1 MLKATDCLEIDLDR
15 AAGDVIDGEAII
27 INLVSGAYYSMLGIG
42 GQVWSMIGARR
53 SIESMVDEIVATY
66 DVAREDAHR
75 DLALV
80 LDQLLEED
88 LVHISSEPA
97 AGATVMPR
105 AEELAYVPPQLHVYR
120 DMQDLL
126 ALDPPA
132 PGMKNIVWRDHEK

>member
-1 MLKATDCLEIDLDR
+1 MLKTTDCLEIDLER
-15 AAGDVIDGEAII
+15 TAGDVIDGEAII

-42 GQVWSMIGARR
+42 GQVWAMIGARR
-53 SIESMVDEIVATY
+53 SVGSMVDEIVATY

-75 DLALV
+75 DLAVV

-88 LVHISSEPA
+88 LVLISSQPVADAQVTTRPEKLPYA
-97 AGATVMPR
+97 RP
-105 AEELAYVPPQLHVYR
+105 ELQVYR

-132 PGMKNIVWRDHEK
+132 PGMKNIVWRDREK